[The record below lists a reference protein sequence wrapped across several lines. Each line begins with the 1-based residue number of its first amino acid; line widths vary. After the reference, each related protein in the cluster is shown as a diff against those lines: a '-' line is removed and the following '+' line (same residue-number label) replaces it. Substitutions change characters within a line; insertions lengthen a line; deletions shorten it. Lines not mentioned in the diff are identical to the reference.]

1 MSAQSRFQHVNHRA
15 TMPTLIYQFFV
26 YRKIIDNVLELDEE
40 SLDINLTGNHLE
52 LKFTDGVLLPMVYIF
67 ETHTQISVLAA
78 TSNSVHRIVFPHP
91 DRLRRHVSLPL
102 FILLHLCCDSLRR
115 LEVTSVLS
123 LQNFTS

>member
-1 MSAQSRFQHVNHRA
+1 MRDLIQVTHDNS
-15 TMPTLIYQFFV
+15 TTPTLIYQFFV
-26 YRKIIDNVLELDEE
+26 YRRIIDNVLELDEE

-102 FILLHLCCDSLRR
+102 FILLLYVNLK
-115 LEVTSVLS
+115 
-123 LQNFTS
+123 